1 MNAPVIAQKSPYAV
15 NVEAGKTFAWCAC
28 GRSQGQP
35 FCDGA
40 HKGTG
45 ISPIRFKAAETG
57 TVYFCGC
64 KHSKTGAI
72 CDGTHKT
79 LSGLVEPPPNPEEQM
94 ERFAKELK
102 ENDWGHQPC

>member
-1 MNAPVIAQKSPYAV
+1 MNTPIIAQRSPYVV
-15 NVEAGKTFAWCAC
+15 NVEAGKTYAWCAC
-28 GRSQGQP
+28 GRSKSQP

-45 ISPIRFKAAETG
+45 LAPKRFKAEQSG
-57 TVYFCGC
+57 TVHFCGC
-64 KHSKTGAI
+64 KHSQAGVT

-79 LSGLVEPPPNPEEQM
+79 LPPPASSLKPEEQM